1 MPYII
6 YILLSFALSVKADL
20 LQESAATIASDQQQ
34 QQQLVQIFTSLLGAI
49 KLSFSFFHSF
59 FYFIYKCITTLLSPI
74 MWITTNAWSNFV
86 TKPFQLFLHLAHI
99 LYPVTLFCVA
109 AVCCGLFIGG
119 CAGFAAEACSSLLI
133 SATWGPQPKKVSV
146 QEDEDEDEEEEEMEE
161 NEEGEEERVML
172 NDNESTIHNTT
183 GSISSF
189 FGQRKREK
197 EPLLQKPKVEQ
208 WRDSIDT
215 SPVLIRRRK
224 LSSDKKNGWDWD
236 EDEEDEFCK

>member
-1 MPYII
+1 MPHII
-6 YILLSFALSVKADL
+6 YILGFALSVKADL
-20 LQESAATIASDQQQ
+20 LQESAATLANDQQQ

-74 MWITTNAWSNFV
+74 LWITTNAWSNFV

-109 AVCCGLFIGG
+109 AICCGLFIGG

-146 QEDEDEDEEEEEMEE
+146 QEEEEEEEEDEEEEE
-161 NEEGEEERVML
+161 EERIML
-172 NDNESTIHNTT
+172 NDNESAIHNTT

-189 FGQRKREK
+189 FGQRKQEK
-197 EPLLQKPKVEQ
+197 QPLLQKPRVEQ

-215 SPVLIRRRK
+215 SPILIRRRK

-236 EDEEDEFCK
+236 EDEDEDEFCK